1 MMGWMRGRMA
11 RLFSK
16 LDPTSIAFISIPL
29 TVFSIL
35 LLYPLSEMLVIAFTR
50 DGAPSLSWFME
61 IFSSRFY
68 IDPIG
73 RGSIFEYSPE
83 YNLLYIQGRD
93 HGVILNSFIVAAS
106 VSGISGL
113 LGLLIAFILA
123 RYEFPGKP
131 IFRVLSTTPLLLSP
145 FVNVFVVKKLFEPFG
160 LLNWLLHDVLRVLP
174 FRVYFDG
181 LAAVVLVQS
190 ITFYPIVV
198 LNAYSSLVNMD
209 PTMEEQGENLGA
221 RGLRLFLRVTLP
233 LSLPGLLAGSL
244 LVFIFSLEDL
254 GAPIVFHGHPLTRKL
269 ISFQVYS
276 RFISETGVRSP
287 EIAAL
292 SIILL
297 SCAIAVF
304 LVIKNYVSL
313 RPYATVSRGGRWKP
327 RLRRLGPGG
336 LLAVYLLLPLLI
348 FSSLPQIGV
357 VILALSERWS
367 GLLPEGLTLWNI
379 TQVFVNPR
387 VSRFLV
393 NSLVYAITSLAI
405 IISISLMASYA
416 ASRLR
421 FRGVTLVDAL
431 VTSPIAIPGIAI
443 AIAYFYF
450 FSNHFRGSIVDPLN
464 VLQFNPAPILVLG
477 YSLRR
482 MPFAAR
488 AIFAGLQQVHIN
500 LEEAA
505 MNLGAGRLRTI
516 AGVTVPLISLNILS
530 GALTSFVYVV
540 GEVSLSIIIGVLNM
554 EYAPMTA
561 YMRDVWLSAVGS
573 LQIAA
578 ALGLLLMLMQLSVI
592 MITTFGLKQRYAFMG
607 V

>member
-1 MMGWMRGRMA
+1 MMGWVRGRIS
-11 RLFSK
+11 RLLFE

-29 TVFSIL
+29 FVFSFFLI
-35 LLYPLSEMLVIAFTR
+35 YPLSEMLVIAFTR
-50 DGAPSLSWFME
+50 DGSPSLSWFTD
-61 IFSSRFY
+61 ILSSRFY
-68 IDPIG
+68 IDPMG
-73 RGSIFEYSPE
+73 QGSFLEYSPE

-93 HGVILNSFIVAAS
+93 HGVILNSLMVAAS
-106 VSGISGL
+106 VSGIAGLFGL
-113 LGLLIAFILA
+113 LVAFTLA
-123 RYEFPGKP
+123 RYEFPGKS
-131 IFRVLSTTPLLLSP
+131 IFRVLSMTPLLLSP
-145 FVNVFVVKKLFEPFG
+145 FVNVFVIKKLFEPFG

-190 ITFYPIVV
+190 LTFYPIVV
-198 LNAYSSLVNMD
+198 LNTYSALVNMD

-221 RGLRLFLRVTLP
+221 RGLGLFLRVTLP
-233 LSLPGLLAGSL
+233 LSFPGLLAGAL

-254 GAPIVFHGHPLTRKL
+254 GAPIVFHGNPLTRKL

-276 RFISETGVRSP
+276 RFISETGARSP

-292 SIILL
+292 SFILL
-297 SCAIAVF
+297 ACAIAVF
-304 LVIKNYVSL
+304 IVIRNYVSL
-313 RPYATVSRGGRWKP
+313 RPYATVSRGVRWKP
-327 RLRRLGPGG
+327 RERRLGPIG
-336 LLAVYLLLPLLI
+336 LAAAYLMLPPLV

-357 VILALSERWS
+357 VALALSERWA
-367 GLLPEGLTLWNI
+367 GLLPEGLTLWNLVQI
-379 TQVFVNPR
+379 FVNPR

-393 NSLVYAITSLAI
+393 NSLSYAVISIAI
-405 IISISLMASYA
+405 IVSLSLMSSYA

-421 FRGVTLVDAL
+421 FRWISLLDAL

-450 FSNHFRGSIVDPLN
+450 FSNHFRGSPLDPIN

-482 MPFAAR
+482 LPFAAR
-488 AIFAGLQQVHIN
+488 SIFAGLQQVHVN

-516 AGVTVPLISLNILS
+516 VKVTAPLISLNILS

-592 MITTFGLKQRYAFMG
+592 LITTVGLKQRYAFLG

>member
-1 MMGWMRGRMA
+1 MMVWVKGRFR
-11 RLFSK
+11 RLLFEI
-16 LDPTSIAFISIPL
+16 DPTSMAFIAIPL
-29 TVFSIL
+29 TVFLFFLI
-35 LLYPLSEMLVIAFTR
+35 YPLSEMLMIAFTK
-50 DGAPSLSWFME
+50 DGNPSLSWFMD
-61 IFSSRFY
+61 IFTSRFY

-73 RGSIFEYSPE
+73 QGSILEYSPD

-93 HGVILNSFIVAAS
+93 HGVILNSLIVAAS
-106 VSGISGL
+106 VSGIAGL
-113 LGLLIAFILA
+113 FGLIVAFILA
-123 RYEFPGKP
+123 RYEFPGKSL
-131 IFRVLSTTPLLLSP
+131 FRVLSLTPLLLSP

-160 LLNWLLHDVLRVLP
+160 LLNWLLHEVLRVLP

-190 ITFYPIVV
+190 LTFYPIVV
-198 LNAYSSLVNMD
+198 LNTYSALVNMD

-221 RGLRLFLRVTLP
+221 KGLGLFVRVTLP

-292 SIILL
+292 SLILL
-297 SCAIAVF
+297 ACAIAVF
-304 LVIKNYVSL
+304 LAIKNYVML
-313 RPYATVSRGGRWKP
+313 RPYATVSQGGRWKP
-327 RLRRLGPGG
+327 RLRRLGPVG
-336 LLAVYLLLPLLI
+336 LAAVYLILPLLV
-348 FSSLPQIGV
+348 FSSLPQLGV
-357 VILALSERWS
+357 VALALSERWA
-367 GLLPEGLTLWNI
+367 GLLPEGLTTWNLLQI
-379 TQVFVNPR
+379 FVNPR
-387 VSRFLV
+387 VSRFLI
-393 NSLVYAITSLAI
+393 NSLTYALISLAI
-405 IISISLMASYA
+405 MISLSLMASYT
-416 ASRLR
+416 ASRMR
-421 FRGVTLVDAL
+421 FRGASLIDAL

-450 FSNHFRGSIVDPLN
+450 FSNHFRGTPLDPIN

-482 MPFAAR
+482 IPFAAR
-488 AIFAGLQQVHIN
+488 AIFAGLQQVHVN

-516 AGVTVPLISLNILS
+516 ARVTAPLIFLNILS

-540 GEVSLSIIIGVLNM
+540 GEVSLSIIIGVMNM

-578 ALGLLLMLMQLSVI
+578 ALGLLLMLLQLSVI
-592 MITTFGLKQRYAFMG
+592 LITTVGLKQRYAFMG

>member
-1 MMGWMRGRMA
+1 MMGWLRGRFA
-11 RLFSK
+11 RLLFE
-16 LDPTSIAFISIPL
+16 LDPSSITFISIPL
-29 TVFSIL
+29 IVFSIFL
-35 LLYPLSEMLVIAFTR
+35 IYPLSEMLVIAFTK
-50 DGAPSLSWFME
+50 DGSPSLSWFMD

-68 IDPIG
+68 IDPVG
-73 RGSIFEYSPE
+73 QGSILEYSPE

-93 HGVILNSFIVAAS
+93 HGVILNSLIVAAS
-106 VSGISGL
+106 VSILAGLFGL
-113 LGLLIAFILA
+113 LMAFILA
-123 RYEFPGKP
+123 RYEFPGKSL
-131 IFRVLSTTPLLLSP
+131 FRVLSMTPLLLSP

-160 LLNWLLHDVLRVLP
+160 LINWLLHEVLRVLP

-190 ITFYPIVV
+190 LTFYPIVT
-198 LNAYSSLVNMD
+198 LNTYSALMNID

-221 RGLRLFLRVTLP
+221 KGLRLFLRVTLP

-276 RFISETGVRSP
+276 RFISETGARSP

-292 SIILL
+292 SLILL
-297 SCAIAVF
+297 ACAISVF

-327 RLRRLGPGG
+327 RLRRLGLGG
-336 LLAVYLLLPLLI
+336 MAAVYLMLPLLV
-348 FSSLPQIGV
+348 FSSLPQFGV
-357 VILALSERWS
+357 AVLAFSERWA
-367 GLLPEGLTLWNI
+367 GMLPEGPTIWNLAQI
-379 TQVFVNPR
+379 FVNPK
-387 VSRFLV
+387 VSRYLI
-393 NSLVYAITSLAI
+393 NSLIYALVSLALMV
-405 IISISLMASYA
+405 SISLMASYA
-416 ASRLR
+416 TSRLR
-421 FRGVTLVDAL
+421 FSGVSLIDAL

-450 FSNHFRGSIVDPLN
+450 FSNHFRGSPLDPIN
-464 VLQFNPAPILVLG
+464 VLQFNPAPILILG

-488 AIFAGLQQVHIN
+488 AIFAGLQQVHVN

-516 AGVTVPLISLNILS
+516 ARVTVPLISLNILS

-592 MITTFGLKQRYAFMG
+592 LITTVGLKQRYAFMG